1 MKMEERLRNSVRQG
15 VFGVLFLFFHQGS
28 GKDSSEKGWEGIC
41 SGQSMKNPPQHGKMP
56 LPQDK
61 LFQCAYGDSLE

>member
-15 VFGVLFLFFHQGS
+15 VFGVLFLFFHRGS

-41 SGQSMKNPPQHGKMP
+41 SGQSMKKPSTAW
-56 LPQDK
+56 QDAPSSGQVVSVC
-61 LFQCAYGDSLE
+61 LW